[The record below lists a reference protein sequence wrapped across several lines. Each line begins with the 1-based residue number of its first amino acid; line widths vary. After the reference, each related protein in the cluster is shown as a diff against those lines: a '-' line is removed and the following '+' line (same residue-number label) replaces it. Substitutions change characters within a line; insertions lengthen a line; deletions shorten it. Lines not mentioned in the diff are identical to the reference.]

1 MAAKAGVDP
10 VDFRLANLSDERM
23 KRVLRAAVKQ
33 FGWTPK
39 PGPSGRGWGVALGI
53 DTGTYVASMAEV
65 RVDKNTG
72 KVDVLRIV
80 CAQDM
85 GVVVNPEGA
94 LQQMEG
100 CIAQGLGY
108 AFTEEVRFKNGQVL
122 DKNFDTYELPRF
134 SWMPKVETVIL
145 DSPDLP
151 AQGGGEPAII
161 VMGAVVANAIFDAAG
176 ARMRQMP
183 FTPDRVKAALKA

>member
-1 MAAKAGVDP
+1 
-10 VDFRLANLSDERM
+10 
-23 KRVLRAAVKQ
+23 
-33 FGWTPK
+33 
-39 PGPSGRGWGVALGI
+39 VALGI

-65 RVDKNTG
+65 RVDKSTG
-72 KVDVLRIV
+72 DVKVLRVV

-85 GVVVNPEGA
+85 GVLVNPDGA
-94 LQQMEG
+94 RQQMEG

-108 AFTEEVRFKNGQVL
+108 VFTEEIRFKNGQVL
-122 DKNFDTYELPRF
+122 DRNFDTYELPRF
-134 SWMPKVETVIL
+134 SWMPKVDTVIL
-145 DSPDLP
+145 DSPDRP
-151 AQGGGEPAII
+151 AQGGGEPAVI